1 MAFESKM
8 GDEKF
13 SDFWRG
19 LDTFTQITNSVVSHP
34 KLFNI
39 LIINRLN

>member
-8 GDEKF
+8 SDEKF

-19 LDTFTQITNSVVSHP
+19 LDTFSQITNNLELQFGCYPS
-34 KLFNI
+34 K
-39 LIINRLN
+39 II